1 VTHRKRRRR
10 AQNLRFTL
18 FSTLAVLLAG
28 CGGSTTPSAQGGIGQ
43 VIPDGPSPTSA
54 SVTNTNADM
63 GFRPD
68 QNGFSFANYGN
79 DVMPQNLTAAEVRDI
94 FGDGVCANMANG
106 CELTPPAK
114 AWMDSTNA
122 AMAGGHC
129 YGFSVTAL
137 LFFKHV
143 LDPSTYGASAANQL
157 QINGNLQL
165 QQRIAESMA
174 LQFLPAV
181 RAGAVAGTPND
192 ILATIRDTLKPDATE
207 SYTIGITRRDHTGG
221 HAVTPFALMSRDN
234 GHVAILIYDNNW
246 PNTVREI
253 DVDTNANT
261 WHYQAAP
268 NPSEPAALYE
278 GDATTKSLFLFP
290 TTKGVGTQ
298 PCPFCAAAPASYAAP
313 GGGGAVL
320 ASSGHRRPSTP
331 LGTGTT
337 AGLFEEI
344 TSQETYDPNLTFSGA
359 EPMGQLPLFEQT
371 NDYASGSSGAAYDM
385 PAGSAFTVTVH
396 GPPTGAGTLHLDI
409 VGAGTDVMVD
419 GVSIQAGKTVTITVS
434 GDLRTLTF
442 TADDGSSPTF
452 TVGENGN
459 TDGSVSLTP
468 HGLQEGDQI
477 TLDLTAQAF
486 GIDDSKLTHPV
497 DYGVSFTSLDHAGET
512 TFTDHTV
519 HVDSG
524 VSGTVDW
531 SRETPESPVST
542 LTFTWA
548 GGSETLNNG
557 G

>member
-1 VTHRKRRRR
+1 
-10 AQNLRFTL
+10 LI
-18 FSTLAVLLAG
+18 SSLAVLLTA
-28 CGGSTTPSAQGGIGQ
+28 CGGNSSALQQGGIGQ

-54 SVTNTNADM
+54 GVSNPNADM

-68 QNGFSFANYGN
+68 QNGFAFANYGN

-122 AMAGGHC
+122 EMAGGHC

-137 LFFKHV
+137 LLFKHA
-143 LDPSTYGASAANQL
+143 LDPSGFGASATNQL

-174 LQFLPAV
+174 MQFLPAV

-192 ILATIRDTLKPDATE
+192 ILTALRDALKPDSTE
-207 SYTIGITRRDHTGG
+207 TYTIGITRRDHTGG

-268 NPSEPAALYE
+268 NPSEPAAVYE
-278 GDATTKSLFLFP
+278 GDATTKSMFLFP
-290 TTKGVGTQ
+290 TTKGVGKQ
-298 PCPFCAAAPASYAAP
+298 PCPFCLAAPANYAVP
-313 GGGGAVL
+313 DDSGALL
-320 ASSGHRRPSTP
+320 ASSGHRHPLTP
-331 LGTGTT
+331 LDSGSTT
-337 AGLFEEI
+337 GLFEEI
-344 TSQETYDPNLTFSGA
+344 TSQEAYDPNLTFTGA
-359 EPMGQLPLFEQT
+359 QPAGQLPLFEQT
-371 NDYASGSSGAAYDM
+371 NDYASGTSGASYDM
-385 PAGSAFTVTVH
+385 PQGSGFSVTVN
-396 GPPTGAGTLHLDI
+396 GPPTGASTLRLDI
-409 VGAGTDVMVD
+409 VGSGADLMID
-419 GVSIQAGKTVTITVS
+419 GVSVLAGKTVTIAVS
-434 GDLRTLTF
+434 ADLRALTF
-442 TADDGSSPTF
+442 TADDTSAPTF
-452 TVGENGN
+452 TLGDTGSV
-459 TDGSVSLTP
+459 DGSVSLTP
-468 HGLQEGDQI
+468 HGLQEGDQVS
-477 TLDLTAQAF
+477 LDLTPQAF
-486 GIDDSKLTHPV
+486 GIDDSKVTHGV
-497 DYGVSFTSLDHAGET
+497 DYALSFTSLDHAGET

-519 HVDSG
+519 HVDAG

-531 SRETPESPVST
+531 THETPESPANT

>member
-1 VTHRKRRRR
+1 
-10 AQNLRFTL
+10 
-18 FSTLAVLLAG
+18 LLAG
-28 CGGSTTPSAQGGIGQ
+28 CGGSGTTPPGQGGIGQ
-43 VIPDGPSPTSA
+43 VIPDGPSPTSV

-79 DVMPQNLTAAEVRDI
+79 DVMPQNLTATEVRDI
-94 FGDGVCANMANG
+94 FGDGVCANMVNG

-122 AMAGGHC
+122 EMAGGHC

-137 LFFKHV
+137 LFFKHA

-157 QINGNLQL
+157 QVNGNLQL
-165 QQRIAESMA
+165 QSRIAESMA
-174 LQFLPAV
+174 MQFLPAV
-181 RAGAVAGTPND
+181 RAGAVVGTPND
-192 ILATIRDTLKPDATE
+192 ILTALRDGLKPDSTE
-207 SYTIGITRRDHTGG
+207 TYTIGILRRDKTGG

-261 WHYQAAP
+261 WSYQAAP
-268 NPSEPAALYE
+268 NPNEPAALYE
-278 GDATTKSLFLFP
+278 GDATTKTMFLFP
-290 TTKGVGTQ
+290 TTKGVGKQ
-298 PCPFCAAAPASYAAP
+298 PCPFCAAAPASYSSP
-313 GGGGAVL
+313 GGGAVL

-331 LGTGTT
+331 LDSQT
-337 AGLFEEI
+337 AIGLFEEI
-344 TSQETYDPNLTFSGA
+344 TSEQAYDPNLTFVGA
-359 EPMGQLPLFEQT
+359 QPVDQVPLLQQT
-371 NDYASGSSGAAYDM
+371 NDYASGTSGAAYDM
-385 PAGSAFTVTVH
+385 PTGGAFTVTVH
-396 GPPTGAGTLHLDI
+396 GPTTGAATLRLDI
-409 VGAGTDVMVD
+409 VGDGTDVMVD
-419 GVSIQAGKTVTITVS
+419 GVSVLAGKTVTIAVS

-442 TADDGSSPTF
+442 TADDGSAPTF
-452 TVGENGN
+452 TVGETG
-459 TDGSVSLTP
+459 TMDGSVSLTP
-468 HGLQEGDQI
+468 HGLQEGDVV
-477 TLDLTAQAF
+477 TVDLTPQAF
-486 GIDDSKLTHPV
+486 GIDDSKLSHAV
-497 DYGVSFTSLDHAGET
+497 DYGLSFTSLDHAGET

-524 VSGTVDW
+524 VDGTVNW
-531 SRETPESPVST
+531 TSETPESPLST